1 MMYRR
6 GGTMGDDNWQADL
19 AGLSRLQVDVEHL
32 GNIKAYLDQVANAI
46 KQDLRPYVFEVN
58 RLATTGGDESRSA
71 LGGTEIREVGDLAKR
86 IEGTFQAVDNT
97 LKSMA
102 EALLRSA
109 CHAELGRDSRPGN
122 GQEQL
127 LQRPRS
133 GARLGAG
140 LPAPR

>member
-1 MMYRR
+1 MHRR

-32 GNIKAYLDQVANAI
+32 GNIKAYLDQVADAI

-102 EALLRSA
+102 EALQRDGEA
-109 CHAELGRDSRPGN
+109 VQKIAEKYRAADERNAATAMDFTTALN
-122 GQEQL
+122 G
-127 LQRPRS
+127 
-133 GARLGAG
+133 
-140 LPAPR
+140 